1 VRRPRPS
8 TRAPRGI
15 FCFKPAS
22 VRIRPLAIGGGVII
36 GIAAYSS
43 LDAEEAKA
51 RLDELGHNGL
61 FSGYE

>member
-1 VRRPRPS
+1 
-8 TRAPRGI
+8 
-15 FCFKPAS
+15 

-36 GIAAYSS
+36 GIAAYNS